1 MVNYTKGGKY
11 HNFSPLIFQKDGMR
25 EMPTEITDELKK
37 TANALKRLRPAYST
51 IIGFYEKIFEAQE
64 KSAAETKV
72 NSPQISNDILSI
84 KSKEK
89 FPLISLSEFSVDIN
103 ASRKLFKKICKIIN
117 KSGNRMSLAAET
129 LFAAS
134 ENKKLDFNEIYAALL
149 NDDDASFGN
158 IAAKLKTTKDVLAFI
173 TYNSIKPSVSLY
185 AQSVSKYIDNPW
197 EKGYCPVCGNLPV
210 ISIFESDGERFL
222 VCSFCWHKWTVTRLF
237 CPFCENKVSETL
249 HYFFSEEEKEYRVDV
264 CDKCGKYIKNV
275 DARIIDRFVYPPLEQ
290 IATLHLDIMA
300 KEKGFES
307 GAPLGFQV

>member
-1 MVNYTKGGKY
+1 
-11 HNFSPLIFQKDGMR
+11 
-25 EMPTEITDELKK
+25 MPTEITDELKK
-37 TANALKRLRPAYST
+37 TANALKKLRPAYSI

-64 KSAAETKV
+64 KSATETKF

-129 LFAAS
+129 VFAAS

-158 IAAKLKTTKDVLAFI
+158 IASKLKTPKDVLAFI

-210 ISIFESDGERFL
+210 ISTFESNGERFL

-237 CPFCENKVSETL
+237 CPFCENKESDTL
-249 HYFFSEEEKEYRVDV
+249 HYFFSEEEKEYRIDV

-275 DARIIDRFVYPPLEQ
+275 DTRIIDRFVYPPLEQ

>member
-1 MVNYTKGGKY
+1 MT
-11 HNFSPLIFQKDGMR
+11 
-25 EMPTEITDELKK
+25 EMPTEIPDEIKK
-37 TANALKRLRPAYST
+37 TANALKKLRPAYST

-64 KSAAETKV
+64 KSAAKTKV
-72 NSPQISNDILSI
+72 NSPQLSNDILSI

-89 FPLISLSEFSVDIN
+89 FPLTSPSEFSVDIN

-117 KSGNRMSLAAET
+117 KSGNHMSSAAET
-129 LFAAS
+129 IVAAS
-134 ENKKLDFNEIYAALL
+134 ENKKLDFNKLYAALL

-158 IAAKLKTTKDVLAFI
+158 IASRLKTPKDVLAFI

-185 AQSVSKYIDNPW
+185 AQSVSKYLDNPW

-210 ISIFESDGERFL
+210 ISTFESDGERFL
-222 VCSFCWHKWTVTRLF
+222 VCGFCWHKWAVTRLF
-237 CPFCENKVSETL
+237 CPFCENKESDTL

-275 DARIIDRFVYPPLEQ
+275 DTRIIDRFVYPPLEQ

>member
-1 MVNYTKGGKY
+1 MTE
-11 HNFSPLIFQKDGMR
+11 I
-25 EMPTEITDELKK
+25 PTEIPDEIRK
-37 TANALKRLRPAYST
+37 TANALKKLRPAYST

-64 KSAAETKV
+64 KSAAKTKV
-72 NSPQISNDILSI
+72 NPPQLSNDILSI

-89 FPLISLSEFSVDIN
+89 FPLTSPSEFSVDIN

-117 KSGNRMSLAAET
+117 KSGNHMSSAAET
-129 LFAAS
+129 IVAAS
-134 ENKKLDFNEIYAALL
+134 ENKKLDFNKLYAALL

-158 IAAKLKTTKDVLAFI
+158 IASRLKTPKDVLAFI

-185 AQSVSKYIDNPW
+185 AQSVSKYLDNPW

-210 ISIFESDGERFL
+210 ISTFESDGERFL
-222 VCSFCWHKWTVTRLF
+222 VCGFCWHKWAVTRLF
-237 CPFCENKVSETL
+237 CPFCENKESDTL

-275 DARIIDRFVYPPLEQ
+275 DTRIIDRFVYPPLEQ

-307 GAPLGFQV
+307 GAPLAFQV